1 VRIVY
6 PSTDG
11 GFAPVFGSG
20 ELRARLEALGE
31 LWIADDVPDQA
42 ELARRV
48 ASSDVVLL
56 TTHLSDDVVRAAADV
71 GRLRLIA
78 FTGTGAASY
87 VSLGLARELGIA
99 VTNVTHYGDQAVAE
113 LTMALMLAAAR
124 DLPAADRAVRE
135 GRWDGWPGR
144 ELAGSTLAVV
154 GFGGIGRAVAGLG
167 RAFGMRVL
175 VHSRSVDPDALARV
189 AGREVG
195 LREAFGAADVVSLH
209 LPLCEETRGVVTS
222 DLLDLLAPGSI
233 LVNTARGELIAPGA
247 LAARLAR
254 GDVRAALDVFDP
266 EPLAADDPLL
276 TVPGTVLS
284 PHLGFRTPGAVTR
297 MAEGAV
303 ASVEAFA
310 AGRPVNVVA

>member
-1 VRIVY
+1 MRIVY

-11 GFAPVFGSG
+11 GFAPVFGAG
-20 ELRARLEALGE
+20 ELRDRLEALGE
-31 LWIADDVPDQA
+31 LWIADDVPDQD
-42 ELARRV
+42 ELVRRV
-48 ASSDVVLL
+48 ADSDVVLL
-56 TTHLSDDVVRAAADV
+56 TTHLPDDALRASA
-71 GRLRLIA
+71 GRLRLVA

-87 VSLGLARELGIA
+87 LSLALARQLGIT

-124 DLPAADRAVRE
+124 DLPAGDRAVRD
-135 GRWDGWPGR
+135 GRWDGWPGH

-154 GFGGIGRAVAGLG
+154 GFGGIGRAVARLG

-175 VHSRSVDPDALARV
+175 VHTRPADPDAV
-189 AGREVG
+189 AQVGGRAVD
-195 LREAFGAADVVSLH
+195 LRAAFAGADVVSLH
-209 LPLCEETRGVVTS
+209 LPLTEETRGLVTAE
-222 DLLDLLAPGSI
+222 LLDLLAPGSI
-233 LVNTARGELIAPGA
+233 LVNTARGELIAPNA

-254 GDVRAALDVFDP
+254 GDIRAALDVFDP

-276 TVPGTVLS
+276 TVPGTVLT
-284 PHLGFRTPGAVTR
+284 PHLGFRTPGAVRR

-310 AGRPVNVVA
+310 AGRPVNVVV